1 MKFAIGNEGLSRNC
15 LIARAG
21 IHERSAAGLRL
32 TATARARAH
41 AIPGLYNGLPGIEKP
56 PRLDRGGDT
65 IKVKL

>member
-32 TATARARAH
+32 TATARARA
-41 AIPGLYNGLPGIEKP
+41 IPSLYNGLPGIEKP